1 MMKLRGQFKT
11 DVEVPSVGLKLK
23 NSSNGCRSTGKG
35 NDLWQHSWR
44 EFSHSRD
51 SFISDTSL
59 SEDKSVQ
66 DDIPVAS
73 LCSQKAA
80 LVSAVFCLVLC
91 QKQ

>member
-1 MMKLRGQFKT
+1 MMKLRDQFKT

-23 NSSNGCRSTGKG
+23 NSSNGCRSTGKR

-66 DDIPVAS
+66 DDIAVAS